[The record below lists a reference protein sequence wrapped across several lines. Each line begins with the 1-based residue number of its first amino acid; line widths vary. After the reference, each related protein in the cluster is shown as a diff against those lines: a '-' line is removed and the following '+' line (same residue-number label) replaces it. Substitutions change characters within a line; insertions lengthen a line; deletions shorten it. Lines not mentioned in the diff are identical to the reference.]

1 MIRKGKPWGSAASDR
16 PDLEV
21 VGGDA
26 VLARS
31 VVAGAPVPLFGY
43 RPSAGA
49 DLARA
54 LGLSMDSQRVTELSV
69 DALEV
74 ELLEV
79 GSESGVA
86 RIAVNAVVL
95 GTAPDRLTR
104 WTRRR
109 SVEVTING
117 RSVWSG
123 RAAGVVVANGQFLR
137 GGDIAPRGHPGDGR
151 IEAQVYALK
160 PGDRAEMRRRLAT
173 GTHVPH
179 PFILERSG
187 RVVEVEGSSL
197 LPVEVDGLRW
207 EPTSRVRVTVVPGAL
222 RILV

>member
-1 MIRKGKPWGSAASDR
+1 MIRKGDQWGSAASGG
-16 PDLEV
+16 PDLEID
-21 VGGDA
+21 GNDS

-31 VVAGAPVPLFGY
+31 VVRSGPVPLIGY
-43 RPSAGA
+43 RPTPDA

-54 LGLSMDSQRVTELSV
+54 VGLTPDTPRATELAL

-74 ELLEV
+74 EV
-79 GSESGVA
+79 GDGEA

-104 WTRRR
+104 WTRHRMF
-109 SVEVTING
+109 EVAVSD

-123 RAAGVVVANGQFLR
+123 RATGVIVANGQFLR
-137 GGDIAPRGHPGDGR
+137 GADIVPRGHPGDGR
-151 IEAQVYALK
+151 AEIQVYA
-160 PGDRAEMRRRLAT
+160 PGAGERAEMRRRLAT

-179 PFILERSG
+179 PRILERSG
-187 RVVEVEGSSL
+187 RVVEITTSAPV
-197 LPVEVDGLRW
+197 PVEIDGVTA
-207 EPTSRVRVTVVPGAL
+207 EPSARIRVTVLPGAL